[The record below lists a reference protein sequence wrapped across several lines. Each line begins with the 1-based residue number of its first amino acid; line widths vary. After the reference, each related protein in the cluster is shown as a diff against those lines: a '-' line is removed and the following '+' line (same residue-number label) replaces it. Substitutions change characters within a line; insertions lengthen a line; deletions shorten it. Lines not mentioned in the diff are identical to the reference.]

1 MKIKPVRDYD
11 TWINFNFSRN
21 DYRWNPVDRKK
32 TIKDVYDFKIRFA
45 WNPLIVIE
53 QLFINAGGTDFM
65 EKYNLSKTKPELL
78 STGDKE
84 KLWYAIKTTKEFL
97 KALSDAKE
105 EPLIIYMSKRR
116 KPNQAG

>member
-21 DYRWNPVDRKK
+21 DYRWNADEKK
-32 TIKDVYDFKIRFA
+32 KIIKDIYDFKIRFA

-53 QLFINAGGTDFM
+53 QLFINAWGTDFM
-65 EKYNLSKTKPELL
+65 KKYNLSKTNPSALTDE
-78 STGDKE
+78 DKE
-84 KLWYAIKTTKEFL
+84 KLWYAVKVTKEFL

-116 KPNQAG
+116 DK